1 MLRFLALLSAAV
13 WLTTQAAS
21 AQETRPKVPPGRD
34 PGGVAIAL
42 ICNGIDYTLPA
53 IAARLARDGE
63 GEVIGW
69 DLESGDNRPFDR
81 SRGATPAQWGG
92 DATALASAIVTAAN
106 VRLVAVRIV
115 ATEPVSLAR
124 AVAFLAQTPARI
136 VIVPMATTDKA
147 EWDQFTQAAAR
158 FKHLLFVAPASETVE
173 PVYPAALGLDNGIAV
188 APQSSGGETL
198 GFGAARA
205 QLSGSRLALVGM
217 AVAAAAIVARE
228 PRIDV
233 AELKRRLLE
242 GERAGK

>member
-1 MLRFLALLSAAV
+1 MRFLAVLSAV
-13 WLTTQAAS
+13 WLTAQAAS

-34 PGGVAIAL
+34 PSGVAIAL

-69 DLESGDNRPFDR
+69 DLESGDSRPFDR
-81 SRGATPAQWGG
+81 SSGSTPAQWGG

-106 VRLVAVRIV
+106 VRLVPVRIV
-115 ATEPVSLAR
+115 AAEPVSLAR

-136 VIVPMATTDKA
+136 VIVPMATADKA

-158 FKHLLFVAPASETVE
+158 FKHLLFVAATSETVE

-188 APQSSGGETL
+188 APQASGGESL
-198 GFGAARA
+198 GFGGARV
-205 QLSGSRLALVGM
+205 QLSGSRFALVAT
-217 AVAAAAIVARE
+217 AVAAAAILARE

-233 AELKRRLLE
+233 AEVKRRLLE